1 MQIPGD
7 SCHKSGSEYKN
18 MNEGGVNFASL
29 FLASVNPCV
38 SPGFQI
44 RIWPTSI
51 PQKFIFAANS
61 AKIH

>member
-38 SPGFQI
+38 SPGF
-44 RIWPTSI
+44 
-51 PQKFIFAANS
+51 
-61 AKIH
+61 